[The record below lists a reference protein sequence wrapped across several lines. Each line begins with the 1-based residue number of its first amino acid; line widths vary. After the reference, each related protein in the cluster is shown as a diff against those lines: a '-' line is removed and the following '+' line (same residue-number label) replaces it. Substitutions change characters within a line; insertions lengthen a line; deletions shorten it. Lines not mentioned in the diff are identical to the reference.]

1 MGGSDRAG
9 QQEMVRRVAE
19 ALDTGG
25 HLIIQA
31 GTGTG
36 KSLGYLA
43 PVASWALKTGS
54 RAIVST
60 ATLALQRQITA
71 ADAPAVIAH
80 SGGKLTVAVLK
91 GWHNYACLKRVNEDM
106 RVALPIDGGA
116 TDMGEEVNRAREWA
130 LTTDTGDRD
139 DLVPGVPDKVWS
151 QISINKQEC
160 EGKDCPLI
168 EECFAE
174 SARLRAHA
182 ADIVVTNHAMLGVHS
197 MGLDLLP
204 HADAV
209 IIDEAHELVGRVTSQ
224 LTVRISRRELNR
236 IARMIRSAGA
246 SDRVF
251 NRRADA
257 LIDVLA
263 ERDGRMR
270 RMPEEIREAL
280 VGLSEAL
287 AAEVEKEQWANAFQA
302 DIDTLVSGAG
312 DVVLWARDESLYGAP
327 LDVAGPI
334 ADRIFDERAVVLTS
348 ATLEIGRSFTPMAVS
363 VGLAFPSQG
372 PWQGIDVGSP
382 FDYQSQGILYIA
394 DDLPAPGRGG
404 PSEEMLQRLADLVTA
419 SGGGALGLFSS
430 RRAAEVATDYL
441 REVTGLPILCQ
452 GEDQLSTLVEE
463 FRADEQVSLFGTISL
478 WQGIDVPGPTCRL
491 VVIDR
496 IPFPRPDDPV
506 ASART
511 ELVGKRGGNG
521 FMQISATHA
530 AVLLAQG
537 AGRLLRSR
545 KDRGVVAVLDSRL
558 ATQRYGGYLRSSM
571 PPMWPTG
578 DRDIV
583 LGALSRLSQAARGD
597 NPEEFEEPGECEDPP
612 ASGASSAEAGPE
624 TPPEEESRTN
634 PDQRGEGRREG
645 QDEGMHE
652 DRDAGD
658 GSSP

>member
-1 MGGSDRAG
+1 MRL
-9 QQEMVRRVAE
+9 VAQ
-19 ALDTGG
+19 ALDEGG
-25 HLIIQA
+25 HLLIQA

-43 PVASWALKTGS
+43 PVAAWALKTGS

-60 ATLALQRQITA
+60 ATLALQRQITSE
-71 ADAPAVIAH
+71 DAPAVIAH
-80 SGGKLTVAVLK
+80 AGGKLQVAVLK

-106 RVALPIDGGA
+106 RVALPIEGTA
-116 TDMGEEVNRAREWA
+116 TDLGEEVNRARDWA
-130 LTTDTGDRD
+130 LSSDTGDRD

-174 SARLRAHA
+174 SARLRAHS

-204 HADAV
+204 PADAV
-209 IIDEAHELVGRVTSQ
+209 IIDEAHELVGRVTDQ

-257 LIDVLA
+257 FIDVIA
-263 ERDGRMR
+263 GRDGRMR

-287 AAEVEKEQWANAFQA
+287 AAEVEKEQWANAFQG
-302 DIDTLVSGAG
+302 DIETLISSGG
-312 DVVLWARDESLYGAP
+312 DVVLWAREESLYGAP

-334 ADRIFDERAVVLTS
+334 ADRIFDERAVILTS
-348 ATLEIGRSFTPMAVS
+348 ATLEIGRSFDPMAIS

-382 FDYQSQGILYIA
+382 FDYQLQGILYIA
-394 DDLPAPGRGG
+394 DDLPAPGRDG
-404 PSEEMLQRLADLVTA
+404 PGKEMLERLTDLIEA

-430 RRAAEVATDYL
+430 RRAAELAVEHL
-441 REVTGLPILCQ
+441 REVSDLPILCQ

-463 FRADEQVSLFGTISL
+463 FRADERVSLFGTISL

-491 VVIDR
+491 VIIDR

-537 AGRLLRSR
+537 AGRLLRSSMD
-545 KDRGVVAVLDSRL
+545 KGVVAVLDSRL
-558 ATQRYGGYLRSSM
+558 ATRPYGGYLRSGM
-571 PPMWPTG
+571 PPMWPTA
-578 DRDIV
+578 DREIV
-583 LGALSRLSQAARGD
+583 LGALQRLGEAAQGD
-597 NPEEFEEPGECEDPP
+597 K
-612 ASGASSAEAGPE
+612 A
-624 TPPEEESRTN
+624 
-634 PDQRGEGRREG
+634 
-645 QDEGMHE
+645 
-652 DRDAGD
+652 
-658 GSSP
+658 